1 MIPHQLIKNLV
12 GELGLREDIIEKDY
26 VIGWLLWSIGSDPT
40 LTTTWIFKGGTCL
53 KKCYRETYRFSEDL
67 DFTILPNGPIKAVDL
82 GPIMER
88 VIARIY
94 DASGI
99 DFTIKAPYFRDR
111 PGGLATEGR
120 IYYRGPRNA
129 PMASTVKLDL
139 NADEKV
145 ARPSVLRNIA
155 HPYPDDLPAPG
166 TVRCYA
172 FEEVFAEK
180 LRAVGER
187 CRPRDVYDV
196 VHLFWDPGL
205 RADPTLIRSVLVEKC
220 RTKNVPVPHMEDIEQ
235 SSHRAELEGEW
246 SNMLGHQLPE
256 LPPFEHFWAELPKVF
271 AWLEERVPKE
281 QLTPMPL
288 DAQEVPEWTP
298 PPAAWTLG
306 AGVPLEPI
314 RYAATNHLCVELVY
328 RNEQGAISTRIIEPY
343 SLRRTQEGRVLLHGV
358 KVPTQEPRS
367 YRVDRIQSIKVT
379 TQPFTPR
386 YQIEFSPTGPINAPP
401 AVSRA
406 RLGAFPGLHAPKP
419 RRTRIGSGPIYIIQC
434 FACGKRFRRAT
445 YNTNLPQH
453 KSKSGMGLDCYG
465 RLGSLVDTQYS

>member
-1 MIPHQLIKNLV
+1 MIPHQVIKNLV
-12 GELGLREDIIEKDY
+12 GQLRLREDIIEKDY
-26 VIGWLLWSIGSDPT
+26 VIGWLLWGIGSDPALST
-40 LTTTWIFKGGTCL
+40 SWVFKGGTCL

-67 DFTILPNGPIKAVDL
+67 DFTVLPNGPVKSGDL
-82 GPIMER
+82 PQIIER
-88 VIARIY
+88 LLSRVY
-94 DASGI
+94 DVSGI
-99 DFTIKAPYFRDR
+99 DFAVRAPTFRDR
-111 PGGLATEGR
+111 PNGLSTEGR
-120 IYYRGPRNA
+120 IYYRGPRNS
-129 PMASTVKLDL
+129 PGPGSVKLDL
-139 NADEKV
+139 GADEKV
-145 ARPSVLRNIA
+145 ARPPVLREIA
-155 HPYPDDLPAPG
+155 HAYPDELPTPG
-166 TVRCYA
+166 TIRCYS

-328 RNEQGAISTRIIEPY
+328 RNEQGAISTRII
-343 SLRRTQEGRVLLHGV
+343 
-358 KVPTQEPRS
+358 
-367 YRVDRIQSIKVT
+367 
-379 TQPFTPR
+379 
-386 YQIEFSPTGPINAPP
+386 
-401 AVSRA
+401 
-406 RLGAFPGLHAPKP
+406 
-419 RRTRIGSGPIYIIQC
+419 
-434 FACGKRFRRAT
+434 
-445 YNTNLPQH
+445 
-453 KSKSGMGLDCYG
+453 
-465 RLGSLVDTQYS
+465 

>member
-1 MIPHQLIKNLV
+1 MIPHQLIKDLV

-67 DFTILPNGPIKAVDL
+67 DFTILPNGPIKAADL

-88 VIARIY
+88 VLARIY

-196 VHLFWDPGL
+196 VHLFWDPSL
-205 RADPTLIRSVLVEKC
+205 QAAPEIIRSVLIEKC
-220 RTKNVPVPHMEDIEQ
+220 RTKGVPVPKMEDIAH
-235 SSHRAELEGEW
+235 SPFRAELESEW
-246 SNMLGHQLPE
+246 SNMLAHQLPT
-256 LPPFEHFWAELPKVF
+256 LPPFDHFWTELPKVF

-281 QLTPMPL
+281 ALAPVRL
-288 DAQEVPEWTP
+288 GAEELPEWTP
-298 PPAAWTLG
+298 PPAVWTLG
-306 AGVPLEPI
+306 AGVPLESI
-314 RYAATNHLCVELVY
+314 RYAATNHLCIELVY
-328 RNEQGAISTRIIEPY
+328 RKEQGELSTPVIEPY
-343 SLRRTQEGRVLLHGV
+343 SLRRTRTGDLILHAV
-358 KVPTQEPRS
+358 KADTQEERS

-379 TQPFTPR
+379 MRPFRPR
-386 YQIEFSPTGPINAPP
+386 FQIEFSPTGPINAPP
-401 AVSRA
+401 SASRA
-406 RLGAFPGLHAPKP
+406 KLGTFQGLGAPKP
-419 RRTRIGSGPIYIIQC
+419 RRPRTHSGPIYIIQC
-434 FACGKRFRRAT
+434 FACGKRFRRST
-445 YNTNLPQH
+445 YNTSLPRH
-453 KSKSGMGLDCYG
+453 KSRSGMGLDCYG
-465 RLGSLVDTQYS
+465 RSGSLVDTQYG